1 MRRLIGVL
9 LLAVGTIAGPAASGP
24 AVETLVQSTLPERL
38 TDAEYWRLVETFSEP
53 DGYFDSDNLV
63 SNEDQYQTVIP
74 SLKAR
79 ARGGAYL
86 GVGPDQNFTYIVA
99 LRPPVAFITDI
110 RRGNLHVHLMY
121 KAAIELSATR
131 AEFLSRLFGRRPP
144 SGLALSESAASLL
157 SAFESAPADAVFTR
171 RTSDGLISHLETT
184 RRFRLAPGDAAGIK
198 AVHAKFVRGG
208 AGLRF
213 VSSRP
218 GNRYP
223 SYTDL
228 QTATDARGEAHG
240 YLTSEQHYQTLRSWQ
255 QRNLIVPIVGNFA
268 GPKAIKAV
276 ATYLREHQATV
287 GVFYTS
293 NVERYLF
300 QDGIWDEFMG
310 NVRALPS
317 DERSTIVRSCFDTCS
332 SFGESRAVTLLDSM
346 AGLVAGVRDGRVGG
360 YRDVLMRSR
369 RE

>member
-1 MRRLIGVL
+1 
-9 LLAVGTIAGPAASGP
+9 
-24 AVETLVQSTLPERL
+24 
-38 TDAEYWRLVETFSEP
+38 
-53 DGYFDSDNLV
+53 
-63 SNEDQYQTVIP
+63 
-74 SLKAR
+74 
-79 ARGGAYL
+79 
-86 GVGPDQNFTYIVA
+86 
-99 LRPPVAFITDI
+99 
-110 RRGNLHVHLMY
+110 
-121 KAAIELSATR
+121 
-131 AEFLSRLFGRRPP
+131 
-144 SGLALSESAASLL
+144 
-157 SAFESAPADAVFTR
+157 
-171 RTSDGLISHLETT
+171 
-184 RRFRLAPGDAAGIK
+184 
-198 AVHAKFVRGG
+198 
-208 AGLRF
+208 